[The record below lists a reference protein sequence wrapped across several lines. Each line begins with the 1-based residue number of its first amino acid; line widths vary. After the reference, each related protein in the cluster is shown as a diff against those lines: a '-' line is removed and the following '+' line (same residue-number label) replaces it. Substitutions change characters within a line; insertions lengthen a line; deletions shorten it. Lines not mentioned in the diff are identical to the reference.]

1 MKNKHICVDMDICS
15 DPIFVSDDGK
25 EWLPGDLE
33 DLCGVI
39 SLSLVDELLLYQ
51 DLWDLVQVEEYHSGN
66 KLKVINFTAWTRDLA
81 SSLSQELSGDYS
93 VYYYDPTLQKNVLV
107 D

>member
-1 MKNKHICVDMDICS
+1 MKNKHICVDMDVCS
-15 DPIFVSDDGK
+15 DPIFVSDDDK

-39 SLSLVDELLLYQ
+39 SLSLMDELLLYQ
-51 DLWDLVQVEEYHSGN
+51 DLWDFVQVEEYHSGN

-81 SSLSQELSGDYS
+81 KSLSQELSGDYS
-93 VYYYDPTLQKNVLV
+93 VYYYDSTLQKNVLV